1 MIIEAAGVSKS
12 TFYRHFLD
20 KYDVM
25 NYNYKRALDEIF
37 RNNDCKSWNELFL
50 SILSFIEID
59 PERIKNAFCYLGDNS
74 YDQYVFE
81 YSFNRMNQTCIENS
95 DIRFRERDLHGK
107 AHHYGC
113 VYAVKDWIFANKRI
127 SKEELALQIDNAI
140 PEKYKMLL

>member
-1 MIIEAAGVSKS
+1 MQE
-12 TFYRHFLD
+12 LE
-20 KYDVM
+20 
-25 NYNYKRALDEIF
+25 RA
-37 RNNDCKSWNELFL
+37 FL

-81 YSFNRMNQTCIENS
+81 YSFNRMNQTCIEKLGHPLFES
-95 DIRFRERDLHGK
+95 EIYTAKLII
-107 AHHYGC
+107 YGC